1 MGMGTWFITANSESK
16 TVLNHI
22 NEPQLETGDS
32 SRVKHEANRVMYM
45 GI

>member
-1 MGMGTWFITANSESK
+1 MGLGTWFIAVNSESK
-16 TVLNHI
+16 TVQNQI

-32 SRVKHEANRVMYM
+32 SPVKHEAKSVMYM